1 MARESIGIGIST
13 VALTNY
19 EREVPFFVTMGF
31 DLKTASETA

>member
-1 MARESIGIGIST
+1 MAWKIRGIGISSL
-13 VALTNY
+13 ALTNY